1 MGILSAP
8 KVDQIRSR
16 RWVVFIAAII
26 ENMLF
31 AAPLFGWASLRGM
44 LMDFG
49 WKVSHYFNIS
59 LIEVNLR

>member
-8 KVDQIRSR
+8 KVETIRKR
-16 RWVVFIAAII
+16 RWAVFIAAII

-49 WKVSHYFNIS
+49 WKVSRVQNFE
-59 LIEVNLR
+59 LDLFVQ